1 MDKTF
6 WINDPS
12 VLINDVSNYIPRENM
27 NEIEKLNSIT
37 LFCIILMIIFIC
49 FKYVNLALI
58 PLIAIILV
66 IFIYQ
71 SKKES
76 FDVENLN
83 GDNIDTNYLSNS
95 LSDTLNIKSVDDISK
110 IEDVKFRKPNDIV
123 NEDINNEIGF
133 YDSDGVLRFNR
144 TTNKIHQNNMP
155 TSYNLNYECRK
166 PTKNNPFMNIQ
177 LHDFDNNQYV
187 EACNI
192 EDDKI
197 NKDMVHSFNSK
208 LFMNIDD
215 AFSRTNSQRQFF
227 TTPNTRIPNNQIEF
241 ANWLYKVPETCK
253 EDNEQC
259 LKYDD
264 IRYNRNRI

>member
-12 VLINDVSNYIPRENM
+12 VLINDVSNYIPRKNM

-133 YDSDGVLRFNR
+133 YDSDGVLRFDK

-166 PTKNNPFMNIQ
+166 PTKDNPFMNIQ

>member
-12 VLINDVSNYIPRENM
+12 VLINDVSNYIPSENM

-133 YDSDGVLRFNR
+133 YDSDGVLRFDR

>member
-12 VLINDVSNYIPRENM
+12 VLINDVSNYIPREDM
-27 NEIEKLNSIT
+27 NEIEKLNAIT

-49 FKYVNLALI
+49 FRYVNLALI

-76 FDVENLN
+76 FI
-83 GDNIDTNYLSNS
+83 DNSELDR
-95 LSDTLNIKSVDDISK
+95 LNIKSVDDISK

-133 YDSDGVLRFNR
+133 YDSDGVLRFDR

-166 PTKNNPFMNIQ
+166 PTKDNPFMNIQ

>member
-1 MDKTF
+1 
-6 WINDPS
+6 
-12 VLINDVSNYIPRENM
+12 
-27 NEIEKLNSIT
+27 
-37 LFCIILMIIFIC
+37 
-49 FKYVNLALI
+49 
-58 PLIAIILV
+58 
-66 IFIYQ
+66 
-71 SKKES
+71 
-76 FDVENLN
+76 
-83 GDNIDTNYLSNS
+83 
-95 LSDTLNIKSVDDISK
+95 
-110 IEDVKFRKPNDIV
+110 
-123 NEDINNEIGF
+123 
-133 YDSDGVLRFNR
+133 
-144 TTNKIHQNNMP
+144 MP

-166 PTKNNPFMNIQ
+166 PTKDNPFMNIQ

>member
-12 VLINDVSNYIPRENM
+12 VLISDVSNYIPRENM

-49 FKYVNLALI
+49 FRYVNLALI

-76 FDVENLN
+76 FI
-83 GDNIDTNYLSNS
+83 DNSELDR
-95 LSDTLNIKSVDDISK
+95 LNIKSIDDISR
-110 IEDVKFRKPNDIV
+110 IEDVKFRKSNDIV

-133 YDSDGVLRFNR
+133 YDSDGVLRFDR

-166 PTKNNPFMNIQ
+166 PTKDNPFMNIQ

>member
-133 YDSDGVLRFNR
+133 YDSDGVLRFDR

>member
-1 MDKTF
+1 MDKTL

-12 VLINDVSNYIPRENM
+12 VLISDVSNYIPRENM
-27 NEIEKLNSIT
+27 NEIEKLNAIT

-49 FKYVNLALI
+49 FRYVNLALI

-76 FDVENLN
+76 FIDNSELN
-83 GDNIDTNYLSNS
+83 E
-95 LSDTLNIKSVDDISK
+95 LNIKSVDDISR
-110 IEDVKFRKPNDIV
+110 IEDVKFRKSNDIV

-133 YDSDGVLRFNR
+133 YDSEGVLRFDR
-144 TTNKIHQNNMP
+144 TTNSIHKNNMP

-166 PTKNNPFMNIQ
+166 PTKDNPFMNIQ

>member
-12 VLINDVSNYIPRENM
+12 VLINDVSNYIPREDM
-27 NEIEKLNSIT
+27 NEIEKLNAIT

-95 LSDTLNIKSVDDISK
+95 LSDTLNISSVNDISR

-133 YDSDGVLRFNR
+133 YDSEGVLRFNR
-144 TTNKIHQNNMP
+144 TTNSIHKNNMP

-166 PTKNNPFMNIQ
+166 PTKDNPFMNIQ

>member
-95 LSDTLNIKSVDDISK
+95 LSDTLNIKSVDDILK

-133 YDSDGVLRFNR
+133 YDSDGVLRFDR

>member
-27 NEIEKLNSIT
+27 NEIEKLNAIT

-133 YDSDGVLRFNR
+133 YDSDGVLRFDR

-166 PTKNNPFMNIQ
+166 PTKDNPFMNIQ